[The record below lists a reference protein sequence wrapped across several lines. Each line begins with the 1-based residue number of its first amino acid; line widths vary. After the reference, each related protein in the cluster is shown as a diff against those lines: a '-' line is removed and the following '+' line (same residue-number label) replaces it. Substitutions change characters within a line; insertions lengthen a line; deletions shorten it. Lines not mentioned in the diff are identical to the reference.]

1 MAAVTVNLAGLNG
14 NAGFGT
20 NAAKGMYG
28 ENGGQ
33 TKNGTVFLGNK
44 NNGINSL
51 IEQKRAQARKQAT
64 KVLRDQFAK
73 DNKITDGMNELRAR
87 NAEIEEEMRA
97 LYEMRKGYMEERDA
111 LMEKYGVDPDSQEQK
126 DLELIRKGSSLME
139 AGNLAAM
146 GKDELERLAGL
157 GERTEYQQRSLEYDK
172 IIDHIVAMEK
182 ELQNERMGNTSSITA
197 TKQAILEAGGKG
209 MRTAKKMAG
218 SILDAASDA
227 IIGMLWE
234 DAKEHVDEELEK
246 LMEAAKEQA
255 EKKEEEEEKL
265 ENIKEEKEEQEELTK
280 TIQESSSEQAKLQD
294 EIKKIMQEAEL
305 LEEDMKGLAVDGFM

>member
-1 MAAVTVNLAGLNG
+1 
-14 NAGFGT
+14 
-20 NAAKGMYG
+20 
-28 ENGGQ
+28 
-33 TKNGTVFLGNK
+33 
-44 NNGINSL
+44 
-51 IEQKRAQARKQAT
+51 
-64 KVLRDQFAK
+64 
-73 DNKITDGMNELRAR
+73 
-87 NAEIEEEMRA
+87 
-97 LYEMRKGYMEERDA
+97 
-111 LMEKYGVDPDSQEQK
+111 
-126 DLELIRKGSSLME
+126 
-139 AGNLAAM
+139 
-146 GKDELERLAGL
+146 
-157 GERTEYQQRSLEYDK
+157 
-172 IIDHIVAMEK
+172 MEK